1 MSRCIVFNESV
12 MFIDNSFT
20 DVISDNYDKEQQHI
34 SIQVEL
40 MDDQETE
47 IVDNDVYDTVQHSSP
62 ILQPEDLPIALP
74 RTKRSCG
81 PPACYIEECNMVH
94 YALNCAEQVENTHEP
109 ATYSDY

>member
-47 IVDNDVYDTVQHSSP
+47 IVDNDVHDTV
-62 ILQPEDLPIALP
+62 
-74 RTKRSCG
+74 
-81 PPACYIEECNMVH
+81 
-94 YALNCAEQVENTHEP
+94 
-109 ATYSDY
+109 